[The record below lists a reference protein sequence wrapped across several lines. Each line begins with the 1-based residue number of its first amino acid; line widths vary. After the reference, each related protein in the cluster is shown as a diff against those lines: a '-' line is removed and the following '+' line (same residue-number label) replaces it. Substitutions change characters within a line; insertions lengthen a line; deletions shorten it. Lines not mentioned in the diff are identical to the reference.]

1 MLLAVSL
8 VVVTLSVVGMHQL
21 SVSHDIAT
29 GPAAATAHGESASQ
43 PGHTHANGGGHGEPG
58 GETAPVA
65 AVDHPASHTAAG
77 MVGGLGGACPDCAD
91 HQMAFGSCLLALT
104 LLVLSWSLI
113 PPRLRHLPP
122 FLLPRLAST
131 TVGSALGRL
140 VPPLS
145 LAELSVRR
153 T

>member
-1 MLLAVSL
+1 MGSA
-8 VVVTLSVVGMHQL
+8 GRWRA
-21 SVSHDIAT
+21 DIAT
-29 GPAAATAHGESASQ
+29 GPVSSGVHAEVAHHGDSTGAMLPAIAADHLAD
-43 PGHTHANGGGHGEPG
+43 HTTVGMTGGG
-58 GETAPVA
+58 PV
-65 AVDHPASHTAAG
+65 D
-77 MVGGLGGACPDCAD
+77 ACPDCAD

-122 FLLPRLAST
+122 FLLPRLAPT
-131 TVGSALGRL
+131 MIGPAVVRL

>member
-1 MLLAVSL
+1 
-8 VVVTLSVVGMHQL
+8 MHQL

-29 GPAAATAHGESASQ
+29 GPVSSTAHADGAHHSDHVDPAGAM
-43 PGHTHANGGGHGEPG
+43 PA
-58 GETAPVA
+58 AVA
-65 AVDHPASHTAAG
+65 ADHPGAHSTAGTTGA
-77 MVGGLGGACPDCAD
+77 GLGGACPDCAD

-113 PPRLRHLPP
+113 PPRVCHLPP

-131 TVGSALGRL
+131 MVGPALGRL
-140 VPPLS
+140 IPALS
-145 LAELSVRR
+145 LVELSVRR